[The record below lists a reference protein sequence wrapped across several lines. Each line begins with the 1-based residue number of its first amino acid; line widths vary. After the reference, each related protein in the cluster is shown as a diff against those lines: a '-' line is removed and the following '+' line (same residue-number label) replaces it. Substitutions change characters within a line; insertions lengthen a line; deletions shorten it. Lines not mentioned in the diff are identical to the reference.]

1 MVPPLPSYWWLVLR
15 TTLSVPFIDAYCY
28 HDTMT
33 KKVTTVRMSDDLAAT
48 VEMAARTEGVSVNT
62 FIIESVAE
70 RIDKV
75 RHDAEFMARVKMLV
89 ERDKDILDRL
99 AQ

>member
-1 MVPPLPSYWWLVLR
+1 
-15 TTLSVPFIDAYCY
+15 
-28 HDTMT
+28 
-33 KKVTTVRMSDDLAAT
+33 MSDDLAAT

-75 RHDAEFMARVKMLV
+75 RQDAEFMARVKMLV
-89 ERDKDILDRL
+89 ERDKVILDRL

>member
-1 MVPPLPSYWWLVLR
+1 
-15 TTLSVPFIDAYCY
+15 
-28 HDTMT
+28 
-33 KKVTTVRMSDDLAAT
+33 MSDDLAAT

>member
-1 MVPPLPSYWWLVLR
+1 M
-15 TTLSVPFIDAYCY
+15 A
-28 HDTMT
+28 
-33 KKVTTVRMSDDLAAT
+33 KKVTTVRMSDDFAAT

-62 FIIESVAE
+62 FIIDSIAE
-70 RIDKV
+70 RIEKV
-75 RHDAEFMARVKMLV
+75 RHDKDFMARVKMLV

>member
-1 MVPPLPSYWWLVLR
+1 
-15 TTLSVPFIDAYCY
+15 
-28 HDTMT
+28 MT

-62 FIIESVAE
+62 FIIESVTE